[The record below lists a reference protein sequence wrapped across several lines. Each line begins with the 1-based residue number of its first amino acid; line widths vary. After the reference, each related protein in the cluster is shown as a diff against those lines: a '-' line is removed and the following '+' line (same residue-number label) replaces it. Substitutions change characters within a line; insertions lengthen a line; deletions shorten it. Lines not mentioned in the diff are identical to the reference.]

1 MSRQGEALSLKNLTK
16 STVWDI
22 QESDVFRLWA
32 QAERDGDVKEN
43 WRHYVDV
50 IKSAF
55 IIEEVKIKRNEVL
68 EKYKALGYQ
77 VSDIYIDEST
87 YFTWAI
93 KKKPILRITDLTWEN
108 IGHISAK
115 KVVEVLERNFGG
127 GWDSLPQSVQDII
140 NSSFDVS
147 TTTLPV
153 DRLKKPGGLYQ
164 KKVEDGYEVLEV
176 AKGTWVEAI
185 FVKEKQNIKLSKG
198 KFKLDDDFDEESLEE
213 ENDNLDLG
221 EDDKLIEKQK
231 VGEDEDDGFDDDKL
245 TEESYRTTFDE
256 SAEDL
261 DLRAEDVSVDEDF

>member
-1 MSRQGEALSLKNLTK
+1 M
-16 STVWDI
+16 
-22 QESDVFRLWA
+22 
-32 QAERDGDVKEN
+32 
-43 WRHYVDV
+43 
-50 IKSAF
+50 
-55 IIEEVKIKRNEVL
+55 
-68 EKYKALGYQ
+68 
-77 VSDIYIDEST
+77 
-87 YFTWAI
+87 
-93 KKKPILRITDLTWEN
+93 TWEN

-213 ENDNLDLG
+213 ENYNLDLG